1 MSLPLWYNGTQPMPG
16 FKKWTEILGI
26 ELTPVSH
33 TEKLVSALG
42 GFAGIVSILF
52 ITQHFVG
59 NASALI
65 VASMGASAVL
75 LFAVPHGAL
84 SQPWPVLGGHVISA
98 CIGVTCASVIP
109 WPFIAASLAVGL
121 AIGVMYY
128 LRCIHPPGGATAL
141 SAVMSG
147 AGVHAL
153 GYQFV
158 ITPVLLNA
166 LVILAIALLF
176 NYPFAW
182 RRYPAFLAT
191 RRTQQREKAAGRAH
205 YSAIAHED
213 LVFALSQID
222 SFVDIPEDDLLR
234 IYELATGRERQ
245 RRFDPARILTG
256 HYYSNGQSSAA
267 WSVRQVVDASPGS
280 DLHRDMVVY
289 KVVAGTGRRGSGV
302 LTRAEFG
309 DWAREEVMR
318 DGDDWKRVTGD
329 ITGDLPEP
337 GNAQ

>member
-1 MSLPLWYNGTQPMPG
+1 MPNM
-16 FKKWTEILGI
+16 KKWTEFLGI

-52 ITQHFVG
+52 ISVHFVG
-59 NASALI
+59 SASALI

-98 CIGVTCASVIP
+98 CIGVTCASVVP
-109 WPFIAASLAVGL
+109 QPFIAASLAVGL

-147 AGVHAL
+147 ESVHAL

-166 LVILAIALLF
+166 LVILAVAVLF
-176 NYPFAW
+176 NYLFTW
-182 RRYPAFLAT
+182 RRYPAALVS
-191 RRTQQREKAAGRAH
+191 RRKQPTDTPANRMQ
-205 YSAIAHED
+205 YSPIAHED
-213 LVFALSQID
+213 LVYALSQID
-222 SFVDIPEDDLLR
+222 SFLDISEDDLLR
-234 IYELATGRERQ
+234 IYALATGKERQ
-245 RRFDPARILTG
+245 RRLDPARILSG
-256 HYYSNGQSSAA
+256 RYYSNGQHSDDWA
-267 WSVRQVVDASPGS
+267 VRQVVDASPGR
-280 DLHRDMVVY
+280 DPERDMVVY
-289 KVVAGTGRRGSGV
+289 KVVAGAGRRGSGV
-302 LTRAEFG
+302 LTRAEFA
-309 DWAREEVMR
+309 DWAREELMR
-318 DGDDWKRVTGD
+318 DGDDWKRVPVETD
-329 ITGDLPEP
+329 RSS
-337 GNAQ
+337 